1 MTVQYIE
8 TPAGRFAVL
17 PEADYLRLVEAI
29 EDTADLAAVER
40 YRARLAAGEEEA
52 LPGDMVKRMID
63 GESPLKLWR
72 EHRGLSARDLADRA
86 GLSQAYVS
94 QIETGKRE
102 GSISAMK
109 ALAGALN
116 VGLDDLV

>member
-8 TPAGRFAVL
+8 TPAGRFAFL

-29 EDTADLAAVER
+29 EESADPTAVER

-72 EHRGLSARDLADRA
+72 EHRGISARDLADRA

-102 GSISAMK
+102 GSINAMK

>member
-1 MTVQYIE
+1 M
-8 TPAGRFAVL
+8 G
-17 PEADYLRLVEAI
+17 
-29 EDTADLAAVER
+29 
-40 YRARLAAGEEEA
+40 
-52 LPGDMVKRMID
+52 
-63 GESPLKLWR
+63 
-72 EHRGLSARDLADRA
+72 EHRGLSARALADRA

-109 ALAGALN
+109 VLAGALN

>member
-1 MTVQYIE
+1 MY
-8 TPAGRFAVL
+8 PRPVL
-17 PEADYLRLVEAI
+17 SP
-29 EDTADLAAVER
+29 TDLAAVER

-52 LPGDMVKRMID
+52 LPADMVSRMID
-63 GESPLKLWR
+63 SESPLKLWR
-72 EHRGLSARDLADRA
+72 EHRGLSARALADRA
-86 GLSQAYVS
+86 GLSPAYVS

>member
-29 EDTADLAAVER
+29 EDTTDLAAIDR
-40 YRARLAAGEEEA
+40 YRARLASGEEEA
-52 LPGDMVKRMID
+52 LPADMVKRMID

-72 EHRGLSARDLADRA
+72 EHRGLSARALADRA

-109 ALAGALN
+109 AIAGALN